1 MVRGFIL
8 GGFAMDKR
16 FDAIWL
22 LLCLALALMVAGG
35 VVACDGGDDDD
46 DDGSAIDDD
55 DDGDDDDG
63 DDDDDSWAGD
73 DDSWPGDD
81 DDTSAGGDDDD
92 TTDDDDDDIPPG
104 QLTAGEWRDLS
115 HWDFWRDLFGGQN
128 GDWTE
133 MEQTWGFYTVN
144 RFAVVV
150 VDESERP
157 VPDVEVKLKQ
167 SAETIWRARTDNLGR
182 AELFAGVYNAGEL
195 DGPYD
200 VLVEATDATETI
212 QDVAP
217 NDGQPLTVV
226 LDSDQQRQT
235 LDLMFMID
243 TTGSMSDEL
252 SYLQAEL
259 EDVIRDVNDLVGQEL
274 SIRLSVNFY
283 RDVGDDY
290 VVRPFPFTANIETA
304 IDHLNDQQAN
314 GGGDYPE
321 AVEEA
326 LENAIFEHDWRDA
339 ALARL
344 CFLVLDAPPHQTQ
357 PIKESLHQTAAEASK
372 LGIRIV
378 PLAASGVD
386 KPTEFLLRFLDIV
399 TGGTYVFLTNDSGI
413 GGEHTEPTIGEYE
426 VELLNELLVR
436 LVTEAVAI

>member
-1 MVRGFIL
+1 ME
-8 GGFAMDKR
+8 KR
-16 FDAIWL
+16 FFAIWL
-22 LLCLALALMVAGG
+22 LVCLAMALMVAGG

-46 DDGSAIDDD
+46 DDDGLAT
-55 DDGDDDDG
+55 GDDDDASG
-63 DDDDDSWAGD
+63 DDDDASDDDGWGGD

-81 DDTSAGGDDDD
+81 DDSWAGDDDD
-92 TTDDDDDDIPPG
+92 SWAGDDDDDDDDDDDIPPG

-150 VDESERP
+150 LDQSERP
-157 VPDVEVKLKQ
+157 VPDAEVKLKQ
-167 SAETIWRARTDNLGR
+167 GGDAIWRARTDNLGR
-182 AELFAGVYNAGEL
+182 ADLFAGVYDGGEL

-200 VLVEATDATETI
+200 IRVEATDATKTVEDI
-212 QDVAP
+212 AP
-217 NDGQPLTVV
+217 TAGEPLAIV
-226 LDSDQQRQT
+226 LDSDQHRQT

-259 EDVIRDVNDLVGQEL
+259 EDVIRDVNDLVGQQL

-283 RDVGDDY
+283 RDEGDDY

-304 IDHLNDQQAN
+304 IDHLNDQHAY

-321 AVEEA
+321 AVEQA

-344 CFLVLDAPPHQTQ
+344 CFLVLDAPPHQVSS
-357 PIKESLHQTAAEASK
+357 IKESLHQTAAEASE
-372 LGIRIV
+372 LGIRII

-399 TGGTYVFLTNDSGI
+399 TGGTFVFLTDDSGI
-413 GGEHTEPTIGEYE
+413 GGEHIDPTIGQYE

-436 LVTEAVAI
+436 LITEAVAI